1 MHEGNLLKKII
12 KKSGYSISS
21 LAKQLHVSRIT
32 LYKKF
37 ALAKVPPTL
46 LIAIGRIIGHDFSYV
61 NEEVKKYMRG
71 YIFSFV
77 KLQRN
82 YMQALYSYIETL
94 NDTAKILTKIKNKQ
108 TQTDLVAETTL
119 SDDLLFAEDEDWI
132 ELFNA

>member
-1 MHEGNLLKKII
+1 MHEGNLLKKIV
-12 KKSGYSISS
+12 KSSGYSISA
-21 LAKQLHVSRIT
+21 LAKKLHVSRIT

-37 ALAKVPPTL
+37 ALAKVPPSL

-61 NEEVKKYMRG
+61 NKEVKKYMRG

-94 NDTAKILTKIKNKQ
+94 NDTAKILTQIKNKQ

-119 SDDLLFAEDEDWI
+119 TSDLLFAEDEDWI
-132 ELFNA
+132 DLFNA

>member
-1 MHEGNLLKKII
+1 M
-12 KKSGYSISS
+12 
-21 LAKQLHVSRIT
+21 SRIT

-94 NDTAKILTKIKNKQ
+94 HDTAKILTQIKNKQ
-108 TQTDLVAETTL
+108 TQTDLVADTTL
-119 SDDLLFAEDEDWI
+119 ASDLLFTEDEDWRD
-132 ELFNA
+132 LFNS